1 MSGPD
6 PTVHRAVAKWELLE
20 ILAVVILAAE
30 SLRIVGAVVAGIIN
44 GVNAHAGLG
53 GQQGVIG
60 GAMETAA
67 NFSDGPGIVLLLLSL
82 AMIWW
87 RAEHWSGR
95 LRVTLAASNPD
106 GGLPEEAAQLH
117 RLRSLARWV
126 TILFALACA
135 GAVAYV
141 VGNVLVVSAH
151 GTVASTRWQAYS
163 LDSFSVAYLLIAV
176 AGLIGA
182 LKLTKLCA
190 ADVAQID
197 ATT

>member
-1 MSGPD
+1 
-6 PTVHRAVAKWELLE
+6 V
-20 ILAVVILAAE
+20 
-30 SLRIVGAVVAGIIN
+30 
-44 GVNAHAGLG
+44 
-53 GQQGVIG
+53 
-60 GAMETAA
+60 
-67 NFSDGPGIVLLLLSL
+67 
-82 AMIWW
+82 
-87 RAEHWSGR
+87 
-95 LRVTLAASNPD
+95 
-106 GGLPEEAAQLH
+106 
-117 RLRSLARWV
+117 
-126 TILFALACA
+126 LACA

-182 LKLTKLCA
+182 LKLTKLCD